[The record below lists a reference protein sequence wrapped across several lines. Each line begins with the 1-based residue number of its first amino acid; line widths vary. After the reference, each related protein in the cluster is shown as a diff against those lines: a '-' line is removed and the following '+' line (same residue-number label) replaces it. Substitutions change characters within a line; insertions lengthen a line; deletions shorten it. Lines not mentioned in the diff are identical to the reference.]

1 MYYLL
6 VLLVLFALALLFQFL
21 AMVVFIQKLIVNLV
35 MLAFLLAEASYKSL
49 RFLYRLV
56 TPFLPGALRSVWNI
70 ILIMVYL
77 PDRIIDFL
85 YAHTTQ
91 SAHVDHTSDFTF
103 NATQQ
108 CAGLRKD
115 NARCIRERKVLAG
128 QMKVPGVFYCWQHQP

>member
-6 VLLVLFALALLFQFL
+6 ALLVLVALALLFQFL
-21 AMVVFIQKLIVNLV
+21 AMAVFIQKLIVNLV
-35 MLAFLLAEASYKSL
+35 MLAFLLAEASYESF

-56 TPFLPGALRSVWNI
+56 IPFLPGALRSVWNI
-70 ILIMVYL
+70 ILMMVYL

-91 SAHVDHTSDFTF
+91 SAHVDYTSDFTF
-103 NATQQ
+103 NAIQQ

-115 NARCIRERKVLAG
+115 NARCIRQRKVSVG
-128 QMKVPGVFYCWQHQP
+128 QMEAPEVFYCWQHQP